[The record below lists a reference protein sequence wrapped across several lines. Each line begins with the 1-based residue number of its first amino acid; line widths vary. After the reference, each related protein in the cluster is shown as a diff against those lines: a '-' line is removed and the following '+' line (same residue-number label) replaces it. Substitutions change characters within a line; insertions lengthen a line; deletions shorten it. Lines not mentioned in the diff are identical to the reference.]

1 MACFF
6 ACKKVA
12 KNIFL
17 PPLTACFLHDSKS
30 APTGKCSR
38 GFEPPLGAVAKASG
52 GNPVGRIDLLQRAVG
67 EFAKGCIALSIAEGL
82 KTAKKQVYIFG
93 KRTTEKMHGQKTALG
108 LA

>member
-1 MACFF
+1 MLQR
-6 ACKKVA
+6 VW
-12 KNIFL
+12 
-17 PPLTACFLHDSKS
+17 TA
-30 APTGKCSR
+30 PW
-38 GFEPPLGAVAKASG
+38 G
-52 GNPVGRIDLLQRAVG
+52 GGESQWGNLVGRIDLLQSAVG

>member
-1 MACFF
+1 
-6 ACKKVA
+6 
-12 KNIFL
+12 
-17 PPLTACFLHDSKS
+17 
-30 APTGKCSR
+30 
-38 GFEPPLGAVAKASG
+38 
-52 GNPVGRIDLLQRAVG
+52 LQRAVG

>member
-38 GFEPPLGAVAKASG
+38 GFEPPQGAVAKARG
-52 GNPVGRIDLLQRAVG
+52 GI
-67 EFAKGCIALSIAEGL
+67 
-82 KTAKKQVYIFG
+82 
-93 KRTTEKMHGQKTALG
+93 LG
-108 LA
+108 

>member
-1 MACFF
+1 MGE
-6 ACKKVA
+6 
-12 KNIFL
+12 
-17 PPLTACFLHDSKS
+17 PRR
-30 APTGKCSR
+30 AP
-38 GFEPPLGAVAKASG
+38 
-52 GNPVGRIDLLQRAVG
+52 IDLLQSAIG

>member
-1 MACFF
+1 MIVNQHRRA
-6 ACKKVA
+6 
-12 KNIFL
+12 N
-17 PPLTACFLHDSKS
+17 
-30 APTGKCSR
+30 APEGLNRPWGGGESQW
-38 GFEPPLGAVAKASG
+38 
-52 GNPVGRIDLLQRAVG
+52 GNPVGRIDLLQSAVG